1 VSTELPEALIVPFE
15 PSDLRGERV
24 LVLAPHPDDETF
36 ACGGSLA
43 AHREHGDPVH
53 VAILSS
59 GEQGD
64 WSRERSDAE
73 IRMVR
78 EAEAGRAL
86 FELGVDR
93 WEFWRLPDRL
103 IVADGPLVER
113 LHELILRI
121 GPSLIYAPSPLDI
134 HPDHRA
140 VAHALRLAVG
150 GWPGALRIAWYEN
163 TTPIPV
169 DHLVDVTPWRERKF
183 RAIRQYASQAEAPHD
198 FEGAVDGFGKYRSL
212 TLGPEVEATEGFRV
226 ADAQSLDGDRI
237 WRWAA
242 LQEPPAPTGEPA
254 VSVVLRT
261 RDRPERLREALD
273 SLVTQTM
280 KDFEVVVVN
289 DGGSDVALVLG
300 EYHGLRI
307 RQVRLERRAG
317 RGAAANEGVGAA
329 RAALIAYLDDDDVLL
344 PDHLELLRAALDNH
358 GEFAVAYSDVDLA
371 RFHWNTEAGD
381 YDLTSRSPDF
391 SLDFDAD
398 RLLFENYIPNV
409 AVMHR
414 RTAWERVGGFD
425 ASMDLLEDW
434 DFLLRLAGEVPFV
447 HVPRRTAEYRL
458 RDGSSISAQRPW
470 GYPEYLRAREALF
483 LRYRD
488 RCTPEMEMRVFHSMS
503 DAAETTRAEAAV
515 LRHRVTRL
523 EGELEHLRV
532 ELELRE
538 RAHGEVVALRERLA
552 VVDAEAEQ
560 LRGALQARPAV
571 NGGPPAVSH
580 NGGVRTG
587 ARRVAGALR
596 HPDRAARWTRTL
608 AENPR
613 AGLDRL
619 LGRR

>member
-1 VSTELPEALIVPFE
+1 MSTELPEALIVPFE
-15 PSDLRGERV
+15 PADLRGERV

-36 ACGGSLA
+36 SCGGSLA
-43 AHREHGDPVH
+43 AHREHGDAVH

-59 GEQGD
+59 GGD
-64 WSRERSDAE
+64 WSGERSDTE
-73 IRMVR
+73 VRLVR

-113 LHELILRI
+113 LHELILRT

-140 VAHALRLAVG
+140 VAQALRLAVG
-150 GWPGALRIAWYEN
+150 GWPGELRIAWYEY

-169 DHLVDVTPWRERKF
+169 DHLVDVSPWLERKR

-198 FEGAVDGFGKYRSL
+198 YAGTVEGFARYRSL
-212 TLGPEVEATEGFRV
+212 TLGPEVEAAEGFRV
-226 ADAQSLDGDRI
+226 TDARSLDGDRI

-242 LQEPPAPTGEPA
+242 LQEPPAASGEPA
-254 VSVVLRT
+254 ISVIIPT

-273 SLVTQTM
+273 SLVAQTT

-300 EYHGLRI
+300 EFPGLRI
-307 RQVRLERRAG
+307 RQVRRETRNG
-317 RGAAANEGVGAA
+317 RGAAVNEGVRAA
-329 RAALIAYLDDDDVLL
+329 RGALIAYLDDDDVFL
-344 PDHLELLRAALDNH
+344 PHHLEALRDVLDRH
-358 GEFAVAYSDVDLA
+358 GEFGVAYSDVDLA
-371 RFHWNTEAGD
+371 RFHWDREREEYA
-381 YDLTSRSPDF
+381 LTSRATEF
-391 SLDFDAD
+391 SRDFDAD
-398 RLLFENYIPNV
+398 VLLFENYIPNV

-414 RTAWERVGGFD
+414 RSAWERVGGLD
-425 ASMDLLEDW
+425 ESMELLEDW
-434 DFLLRLAGEVPFV
+434 DFLIRLAAEVSFV
-447 HVPRRTAEYRL
+447 HVARRTAEYRL
-458 RDGSSISAQRPW
+458 RDGSSMSAKRKW

-483 LRYRD
+483 LRHRD
-488 RCTPEMEMRVFHSMS
+488 RCTPEAQMRVFHSMS
-503 DAAETTRAEAAV
+503 DGADTARAEAAT
-515 LRHRVTRL
+515 LRLRVAHL
-523 EGELEHLRV
+523 EGALEEARV

-538 RAHGEVVALRERLA
+538 RTHGEVVALRERIA
-552 VVDAEAEQ
+552 VLDAQAEQ
-560 LRGALQARPAV
+560 LRDALQARPAV
-571 NGGPPAVSH
+571 NGGPPSVSP
-580 NGGVRTG
+580 NGGLRTG

-608 AENPR
+608 AEDPR
-613 AGLDRL
+613 AGIDRL